1 MKKQNTRVTWKP
13 APGKVISYRVVYQPH
28 GGRRQLVAKV
38 PPTVTSAVLKQ
49 LQPQT
54 TYDITV
60 LPDYKREEGKLR
72 QGSGMTVPAEMILHI
87 NGHLNAHR
95 DKKSLLQA
103 VANLPHKGGR
113 TLTDMAL
120 NFICQQ
126 SFKTQ
131 AGMRRRARKIGVLIT
146 DDVEAPSKQLKD
158 EGVELFAVG
167 IKNADEAKLKDDCS
181 RPR

>member
-72 QGSGMTVPAEMILHI
+72 QGSGMT
-87 NGHLNAHR
+87 
-95 DKKSLLQA
+95 
-103 VANLPHKGGR
+103 
-113 TLTDMAL
+113 DMAL